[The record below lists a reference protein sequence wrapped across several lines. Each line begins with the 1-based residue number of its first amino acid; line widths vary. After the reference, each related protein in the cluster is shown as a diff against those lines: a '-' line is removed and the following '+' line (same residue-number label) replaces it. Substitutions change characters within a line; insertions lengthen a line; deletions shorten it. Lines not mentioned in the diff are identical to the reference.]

1 MGRVEEEDKRG
12 RKKRERE
19 EEGEG
24 GGLGEW
30 KEKRAITATTQQ
42 LYLPCH
48 RALPGSS
55 FSPYHLPWQQAPPQN
70 QGMSCLECVE
80 RVSKT
85 VEGPVQV

>member
-1 MGRVEEEDKRG
+1 M
-12 RKKRERE
+12 KRE
-19 EEGEG
+19 EGYHSNH
-24 GGLGEW
+24 
-30 KEKRAITATTQQ
+30 TATTQQ

-48 RALPGSS
+48 RSLPGSS

-85 VEGPVQV
+85 AEGPVQV